1 MAEKDQQ
8 PGYPLAPVNGYSRS
22 DEEAAT
28 AQSDDLRRQKRKK
41 CCLYIIAFAIFQ
53 TGIIVLISM
62 TIMKV
67 KTPKFR
73 VGSATFDS
81 FAVQPSTPSF
91 SLGLNAQLAVKNTN
105 FGPYKFDET
114 IIYFYYKDVQVGSA
128 VVPNSKAG
136 FRSTKNLNVQAV
148 LTSTNLANINSEL
161 SSDLNSGTLS
171 LTGKSTLSGKVELM
185 FIMKKKKSVDLSCTL
200 DVNISSRDV
209 QNINCN

>member
-1 MAEKDQQ
+1 
-8 PGYPLAPVNGYSRS
+8 
-22 DEEAAT
+22 
-28 AQSDDLRRQKRKK
+28 
-41 CCLYIIAFAIFQ
+41 
-53 TGIIVLISM
+53 M

-73 VGSATFDS
+73 VGSATLDS
-81 FAVQPSTPSF
+81 LAVQQSTPSF

-136 FRSTKNLNVQAV
+136 FRSTKNLNVQAA
-148 LTSTNLANINSEL
+148 LTSTNLTNINSEL
-161 SSDLNSGTLS
+161 SGDLNSGTLS

-200 DVNISSRDV
+200 DVNISGKDV